1 MTAVGIADALELLA
15 AVPEAERPGQ
25 AALVRRLLAAMPDD
39 GSPAREALALVL
51 AALDAA

>member
-1 MTAVGIADALELLA
+1 MTTAEIADALELLA

-51 AALDAA
+51 AALDAS